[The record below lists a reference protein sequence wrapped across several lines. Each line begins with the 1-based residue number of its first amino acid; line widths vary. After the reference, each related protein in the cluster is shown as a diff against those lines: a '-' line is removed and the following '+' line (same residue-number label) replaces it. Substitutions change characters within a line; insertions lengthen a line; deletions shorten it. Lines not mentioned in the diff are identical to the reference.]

1 MPLATCVVV
10 SAPKGYEPARFAV
23 FPQTTARDEPGGA
36 TRSGKLAPAAAYA
49 YAYIYIVRDGAAE
62 LWSCLASGLL
72 RISRTSLD
80 VRSHPRESQ
89 PVVHL
94 RSMLRAVMIAPGTDF
109 TWRRQLCASCSV
121 QLLFFGARRVTV

>member
-49 YAYIYIVRDGAAE
+49 YAYIYSSRRSGRVVVVSCVGIAAH
-62 LWSCLASGLL
+62 
-72 RISRTSLD
+72 ISYF
-80 VRSHPRESQ
+80 
-89 PVVHL
+89 
-94 RSMLRAVMIAPGTDF
+94 A
-109 TWRRQLCASCSV
+109 
-121 QLLFFGARRVTV
+121 